1 MKQIKVVEI
10 YPNGI
15 SNTMVLDD
23 VCESYEYIQ
32 YLVQTRRR
40 SQINIIPL

>member
-10 YPNGI
+10 YPTGI

-23 VCESYEYIQ
+23 VYESYEYIQ